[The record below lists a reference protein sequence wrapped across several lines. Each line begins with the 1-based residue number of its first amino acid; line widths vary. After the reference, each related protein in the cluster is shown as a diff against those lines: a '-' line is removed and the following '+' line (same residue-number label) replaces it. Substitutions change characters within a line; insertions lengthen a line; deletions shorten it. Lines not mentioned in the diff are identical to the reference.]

1 MFEID
6 SIKGVWSTDKPV
18 VVMTACDH
26 EYYDQFFERW
36 REGFARWPVHL
47 HVHVIDVPPQK
58 LPSQGAG
65 ITVTH
70 ERTVDWDWTGMKR
83 RYDHLPIPKWKK
95 YKATYEWYCQ
105 SIRYYILSR
114 LLETCGSVVVTDV
127 DAVAL
132 RIPEPQQ
139 LADLTKHTQ
148 FNISN
153 GRLYANFC
161 NIHSDDLALARQ
173 LAQEIKTGC
182 LAGDKSGNDQV
193 AMKKIFTQPRS
204 MSQCWTDQEDINDP
218 AVVERKMQKIVFH
231 AKGTRGKNFSLP
243 TSRKS

>member
-1 MFEID
+1 MFDIN
-6 SIKGVWSTDKPV
+6 SIRGVWPNNEPV
-18 VVMTACDH
+18 VVMTACDR
-26 EYYDQFFERW
+26 EYHDRFFARW
-36 REGFARWPVHL
+36 REGFGQWPVHL
-47 HVHVIDVPPQK
+47 HVHVIDVPATE
-58 LPSQGAG
+58 LPVQGSG

-70 ERTVDWDWTGMKR
+70 ESTVDWDWTGMKQ
-83 RYDHLPIPKWKK
+83 RYDHPPIPQWKK

-105 SIRYYILSR
+105 SIRYYILAK

-127 DAVAL
+127 DAMAL
-132 RIPEPQQ
+132 KVPAREQ
-139 LADLTKHTQ
+139 LAALTKHTQ

-161 NIHSDDLALARQ
+161 NIHSDDLDRARQ
-173 LAQEIKTGC
+173 LAKEIKDGC

-204 MSQCWTDQEDINDP
+204 MSECWTDQEDIKDP
-218 AVVERKMQKIVFH
+218 DVVQRKMQKIVFH